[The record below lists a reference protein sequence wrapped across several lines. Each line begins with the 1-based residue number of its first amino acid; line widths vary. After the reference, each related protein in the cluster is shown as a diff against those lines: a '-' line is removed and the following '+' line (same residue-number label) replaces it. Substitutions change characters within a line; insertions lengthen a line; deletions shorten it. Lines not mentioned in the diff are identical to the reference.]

1 MNYEI
6 GMIATASSRHSRN
19 GATMKS
25 TGRCT
30 FSNNEVTRGIAIRLA
45 SVCSLL
51 AIGAFVLVPQ
61 RAVAD
66 QSGVS
71 FWLPG
76 TFGSLAAVP
85 VQPGLSAAMVY
96 YHTTVSAGGD
106 VSASREVQI
115 GGTGVT
121 VKANLNANL
130 NATGDLVLFAPSY
143 TFATPVLGGQ
153 AAVSLTGIYGRMNT
167 SLAGT
172 LWAGVGGIGIERSGQ
187 ISDALTGVGDLYP
200 QATLKWNSG
209 VHNFMTYVMGD
220 IPVGAYDPTRLS
232 NIGIGHGAIDSGVG
246 YTYFDPTK
254 GHEFSAVAGLT
265 YNLTNTSTNYQ
276 NGVDFHLDWGA
287 SQFLSQQFF
296 VGAVG
301 YLYNQ
306 IGCDSGSGDRVGCF
320 QSRVASI
327 GPQIGFIFPVGNMQG
342 YLGLKGY
349 WEFAAQNRPEGWNT
363 WLTFAISPAAPTP
376 PAPQSNL
383 VRK

>member
-1 MNYEI
+1 MV
-6 GMIATASSRHSRN
+6 
-19 GATMKS
+19 K
-25 TGRCT
+25 GRGCCV
-30 FSNNEVTRGIAIRLA
+30 FSNSRLNRDNAVRLA
-45 SVCSLL
+45 CACSLL
-51 AIGAFVLVPQ
+51 VISAFALAPQ

-76 TFGSLAAVP
+76 MFGSLAAVP
-85 VQPGLSAAMVY
+85 VQPGLSGAMIY

-106 VSASREVQI
+106 VSAAREVQI
-115 GGTGVT
+115 GGSGVT
-121 VKANLNANL
+121 VKANLSANL
-130 NATGDLVLFAPSY
+130 NATADLALLVPSY

-153 AAVSLTGIYGRMNT
+153 AAVNLMAVYGRMNT
-167 SLAGT
+167 SVAGT
-172 LWAGVGGIGIERSGQ
+172 LWAGVGGVGIERSGQ

-200 QATLKWNSG
+200 TASLKWNSG
-209 VHNFMTYVMGD
+209 VNNYMVYLTGD
-220 IPVGAYDPTRLS
+220 IPVGAYDSTRLS
-232 NIGIGHGAIDSGVG
+232 NIGIGHGAIDGGVG

-276 NGVDFHLDWGA
+276 NGVDFHLDWAA

-320 QSRVASI
+320 QSRVAGI
-327 GPQIGFIFPVGNMQG
+327 GPQVGFIFPVGNMQG
-342 YLGLKGY
+342 FLGVKGY

-363 WLTFAISPAAPTP
+363 WLTFAISPAAATP
-376 PAPQSNL
+376 PPAQSAL
-383 VRK
+383 IHK

>member
-1 MNYEI
+1 MKNVGRCVGDDA
-6 GMIATASSRHSRN
+6 GMIGGS
-19 GATMKS
+19 
-25 TGRCT
+25 
-30 FSNNEVTRGIAIRLA
+30 AIRIT
-45 SVCSLL
+45 SVCALLVISGL
-51 AIGAFVLVPQ
+51 AITPQ
-61 RAVAD
+61 QALAD

-85 VQPGLSAAMVY
+85 AQPGMSAAMVY

-106 VSASREVQI
+106 VAAAREIQI
-115 GGTGVT
+115 GGSGVI

-130 NATGDLVLFAPSY
+130 NATGDLFLFVPSY

-153 AAVSLTGIYGRMNT
+153 AAVSMTGIYGRT
-167 SLAGT
+167 STSIAGT

-187 ISDALTGVGDLYP
+187 ISDALTGFGDLYP
-200 QATLKWNSG
+200 QATLKWNAG
-209 VHNFMTYVMGD
+209 VNNYMVYLTGD
-220 IPVGAYDPTRLS
+220 IPVGAYDASRLS

-276 NGVDFHLDWGA
+276 NGIDFHLDWGA

-296 VGAVG
+296 IGAVG
-301 YLYNQ
+301 YLYDQ

-342 YLGLKGY
+342 FLGVKGY

-363 WLTFAISPAAPTP
+363 WLTFAISPAAATP

-383 VRK
+383 IRK

>member
-1 MNYEI
+1 M
-6 GMIATASSRHSRN
+6 
-19 GATMKS
+19 MKS
-25 TGRCT
+25 TRGCT
-30 FSNNEVTRGIAIRLA
+30 FSNNKVTRRNATRLT
-45 SVCSLL
+45 SVCALL
-51 AIGAFVLVPQ
+51 TIGAFWLAPQ

-66 QSGVS
+66 ETGVS

-85 VQPGLSAAMVY
+85 VQPGLSAGMVY
-96 YHTTVSAGGD
+96 YHTSLSAGGD
-106 VSASREVQI
+106 VAASRELQI
-115 GGTGVT
+115 GGSGVT

-130 NATGDLVLFAPSY
+130 NATGDLVFLAPSY

-153 AAVSLTGIYGRMNT
+153 AAVSLTGIYGRTST

-172 LWAGVGGIGIERSGQ
+172 LSAGVGGIGIERSGQ
-187 ISDALTGVGDLYP
+187 ISDALTGFGDLYP

-209 VHNFMTYVMGD
+209 VNNFMIYAMGD
-220 IPVGAYDPTRLS
+220 IPVGAYDSTRLS
-232 NIGIGHGAIDSGVG
+232 NIGIGHGAIDGGVG

-254 GHEFSAVAGLT
+254 GREFSAVAGLT
-265 YNLTNTSTNYQ
+265 YNLMNTSTNYQ
-276 NGVDFHLDWGA
+276 NGVDFHVDWGA

-301 YLYNQ
+301 YLYDQ

-327 GPQIGFIFPVGNMQG
+327 GPQVGFIFPVGNMQG

-349 WEFAAQNRPEGWNT
+349 WEFAAQNRAEGWNT

-376 PAPQSNL
+376 PPAQTAL
-383 VRK
+383 IHK

>member
-1 MNYEI
+1 MTS
-6 GMIATASSRHSRN
+6 GKHC
-19 GATMKS
+19 GL
-25 TGRCT
+25 
-30 FSNNEVTRGIAIRLA
+30 FSNNGKTGGRIIRLTSA
-45 SVCSLL
+45 CALL
-51 AIGAFVLVPQ
+51 TIGAFAFTPQ
-61 RAVAD
+61 QALAD

-85 VQPGLSAAMVY
+85 AQPGMSAAMIY
-96 YHTTVSAGGD
+96 YHTTLSAGGN
-106 VSASREVQI
+106 VAASREVQL
-115 GGTGVT
+115 GAASAT
-121 VKANLNANL
+121 VLGSLNANL
-130 NATGDLVLFAPSY
+130 NVNGDLFLLSPTY

-153 AAVSLTGIYGRMNT
+153 AAVNMTAIYGRMNT

-172 LWAGVGGIGIERSGQ
+172 IAAGVGGFSVQRSGE
-187 ISDALTGVGDLYP
+187 ISDALTGLGDLYP
-200 QATLKWNSG
+200 QATLKWNAG
-209 VHNFMTYVMGD
+209 VHNFMIYAMGD
-220 IPVGAYDPTRLS
+220 IPVGAYNSTQLS
-232 NIGIGHGAIDSGVG
+232 NIGIGHGAIDGGAG
-246 YTYFDPTK
+246 YTYFDPAK

-327 GPQIGFIFPVGNMQG
+327 GPQVGFIFPVGNMQG

-349 WEFAAQNRPEGWNT
+349 WEFAAQNRPDGWNT

-376 PAPQSNL
+376 PPAQSAL
-383 VRK
+383 IHK